1 MQKAEVRQ
9 TLNTKII
16 NDFYKTDCNHKFAKI
31 SETLIRQTLNTKI
44 INDFYKTD
52 CNHKFAK
59 ISETL
64 TSYPKRGFDTVFL
77 HILQ

>member
-31 SETLIRQTLNTKI
+31 SETLTR
-44 INDFYKTD
+44 
-52 CNHKFAK
+52 
-59 ISETL
+59 
-64 TSYPKRGFDTVFL
+64 YPKRGFDTVFL